1 MICVIIFGAILIAIF
16 IFSLI
21 FIAPLTPSDDDL
33 QWKEIQKQKEKKKN
47 A

>member
-1 MICVIIFGAILIAIF
+1 MICVIIFGAIIIAVF

-21 FIAPLTPSDDDL
+21 YIAPFTPSDDDL
-33 QWKEIQKQKEKKKN
+33 QWKEIQKWKEKKKD

>member
-1 MICVIIFGAILIAIF
+1 MIYLILFIIAIVIFF

-33 QWKEIQKQKEKKKN
+33 QWKEIQKWKEKKKD